1 MMRSMVYEVA
11 ENGSNLDQFILP
23 SKNKEKHIKPH
34 AGRADYT
41 TVASQVF

>member
-23 SKNKEKHIKPH
+23 NENLGYFFQFPSSH
-34 AGRADYT
+34 
-41 TVASQVF
+41 FF